1 MHQYGWVTTGAQVVV
16 ERLVAGGVDVC
27 FANPGTSEM
36 HFVAA
41 LDSAPRM
48 RAVLCLFEGVATG
61 AADGYARMAGRP
73 AATLLHLGPGMANGL
88 ANLHN
93 ARRAHSPVVNVVGDH
108 ATDHQ
113 KLDAPLQSDITA
125 LGNWLHG
132 SVHRPASAAELGE
145 AVNAAIASAT
155 SSPGRIATLILP
167 ADLSWSESNSG
178 SAAGNLPLT
187 TREREIATFV
197 AQGLTTREIAEK
209 LTVSTRT
216 VEGHLYRAIQKLGA
230 TGVAELGAQVPG
242 DVDST
247 SAAELLKSHGEH
259 AVLLLGGPALTIEGL
274 RAAARI
280 SGVTK
285 SRVLVE
291 TFPARLA
298 RGTGVPDIP
307 RLGYFAEQA
316 QEQLKGTR
324 HLVLVG
330 ARSPVTFFAYPNMTG
345 DLVPAGASVHTLTV
359 HTLDELA
366 DRLDAPEPSASPA
379 SRVQLP
385 TGPLRTDN
393 WALVIGALLPENAII
408 SDEANTSGLL
418 LPYATAASPP
428 HDVLTL
434 TGGAI
439 GQGLPVAVGAAI
451 AAPHRPVIAL
461 QADGSAL
468 YTISALWTMARE
480 QLDITVVI
488 LNNRA
493 YAILQIELM
502 RVGASAAGSKAQS
515 LLDLSNPDI
524 DFVAIAE
531 GFGVPAKRATT
542 AEELTTQFSTAVAAP
557 GPHLIDA
564 VMTK

>member
-1 MHQYGWVTTGAQVVV
+1 M
-16 ERLVAGGVDVC
+16 C

-41 LDSAPRM
+41 LDSAPQM

-61 AADGYARMAGRP
+61 AADGYARIAGKP
-73 AATLLHLGPGMANGL
+73 AATLLHLGPGLANGL

-93 ARRAHSPVVNVVGDH
+93 ARRAYSPVVNIVGDH
-108 ATDHQ
+108 ATYHQ
-113 KLDAPLQSDITA
+113 EFDAPLQSNIGA
-125 LGNWLHG
+125 LADWLEWT
-132 SVHRPASAAELGE
+132 VHRPASAAELGNTVDA
-145 AVNAAIASAT
+145 AVAAAGAAH
-155 SSPGRIATLILP
+155 IATLILP
-167 ADLSWSESNSG
+167 ADLSWGESNVDAPPPASRPPQAPPLDVG
-178 SAAGNLPLT
+178 GISAL
-187 TREREIATFV
+187 ED
-197 AQGLTTREIAEK
+197 QGYTNDEIAEK
-209 LTVSTRT
+209 LSVPVGVVERALLHAAAPVEILRT
-216 VEGHLYRAIQKLGA
+216 
-230 TGVAELGAQVPG
+230 
-242 DVDST
+242 
-247 SAAELLKSHGEH
+247 HGERV
-259 AVLLLGGPALTIEGL
+259 VLLLGGHATTAADL

-280 SGVTK
+280 TAATGAK
-285 SRVLVE
+285 AFVE

-298 RGTGVPDIP
+298 RGGGVPDIP

-316 QEQLKGTR
+316 QEQLSGTT
-324 HLVLVG
+324 HLFLAG
-330 ARSPVTFFAYPNMTG
+330 ARSPVAFFAYPDMPS
-345 DLVPAGASVHTLTV
+345 DLVPEGAETRQLWIGQ
-359 HTLDELA
+359 LEQIA
-366 DRLDAPEPSASPA
+366 DRLGAPDPPA
-379 SRVQLP
+379 SQGPPDLP
-385 TGPLRTDN
+385 SGPLRSDN
-393 WALVIGALLPENAII
+393 WASVIGALLPENAII

-418 LPYATAASPP
+418 LPAATAGSPP

-488 LNNRA
+488 LNNHA
-493 YAILQIELM
+493 YAILQIELQ
-502 RVGASAAGSKAQS
+502 RVGASASGPKARS

-531 GFGVPAKRATT
+531 GFGVPATRACT
-542 AEELTTQFSTAVAAP
+542 AEELAAQFSAAVAAP

-564 VMTK
+564 AMPPLPTS

>member
-1 MHQYGWVTTGAQVVV
+1 MHHYGWVTTGAHVVID
-16 ERLVAGGVDVC
+16 RLVAGGVELC

-41 LDSAPRM
+41 LDAFPEM
-48 RAVLCLFEGVATG
+48 RAVLCPFEGVATG
-61 AADGYARMAGRP
+61 AADGYARIAGKP
-73 AATLLHLGPGMANGL
+73 AATLLHLGPGLANGL

-93 ARRAHSPVVNVVGDH
+93 ARRAYSPVVNIVGDH
-108 ATDHQ
+108 ATYHQ
-113 KLDAPLQSDITA
+113 EFDAPLQSNIDGLA
-125 LGNWLHG
+125 DWLEWT
-132 SVHRPASAAELGE
+132 VHRPASAAELGNTVDAAVAAAGE
-145 AVNAAIASAT
+145 AH
-155 SSPGRIATLILP
+155 IATLILP
-167 ADLSWSESNSG
+167 ADLSWGESNVDAPPPASRPRQAAPLDVG
-178 SAAGNLPLT
+178 GISALAD
-187 TREREIATFV
+187 
-197 AQGLTTREIAEK
+197 QGCTNREIAEK
-209 LTVSTRT
+209 LSVPVRVVERALDTAAAPVEILRT
-216 VEGHLYRAIQKLGA
+216 
-230 TGVAELGAQVPG
+230 
-242 DVDST
+242 
-247 SAAELLKSHGEH
+247 HGERV
-259 AVLLLGGPALTIEGL
+259 VLLLGGYATTAAGL

-280 SGVTK
+280 SAATGAK
-285 SRVLVE
+285 AFVE

-298 RGTGVPDIP
+298 RGRGVPDIP
-307 RLGYFAEQA
+307 RLGYFAELA
-316 QEQLKGTR
+316 QEQLRGTT
-324 HLVLVG
+324 HLFLAG
-330 ARSPVTFFAYPNMTG
+330 ARSPVAFFAYPGMPS
-345 DLVPAGASVHTLTV
+345 DLVPEGAETRTLRSGR
-359 HTLDELA
+359 LEQIA
-366 DRLDAPEPSASPA
+366 DRLGTPDPPA
-379 SRVQLP
+379 SQGPPELP
-385 TGPLRTDN
+385 SGPLRSDN
-393 WALVIGALLPENAII
+393 WASVIGALLPENAII

-418 LPYATAASPP
+418 LPAATAGAPP

-493 YAILQIELM
+493 YAILQVELM
-502 RVGASAAGSKAQS
+502 RVGASAAGPKAQS

-542 AEELTTQFSTAVAAP
+542 AEELATHFGAAIAEP

-564 VMTK
+564 ALAR

>member
-1 MHQYGWVTTGAQVVV
+1 MSTGAEVVV
-16 ERLVAGGVDVC
+16 ERLTAGGVDVC

-41 LDSAPRM
+41 LDTAPQM

-61 AADGYARMAGRP
+61 AADGYARIAGRP

-108 ATDHQ
+108 ATYHQ
-113 KLDAPLQSDITA
+113 KLDAPLQSDIEA

-132 SVHRPASAAELGE
+132 SVHRPGSVAELRDSVDAALASA
-145 AVNAAIASAT
+145 NY
-155 SSPGRIATLILP
+155 SPGRIATLILP
-167 ADLSWSESNSG
+167 ADVSWSQSDSVGATQVSVSSLAES
-178 SAAGNLPLT
+178 APDVVDLDD
-187 TREREIATFV
+187 
-197 AQGLTTREIAEK
+197 AEK
-209 LTVSTRT
+209 
-216 VEGHLYRAIQKLGA
+216 
-230 TGVAELGAQVPG
+230 
-242 DVDST
+242 
-247 SAAELLKSHGEH
+247 LLKSHGEH
-259 AVLLLGGPALTIEGL
+259 VVLLLGGAATNAAGL
-274 RAAARI
+274 HAAARI
-280 SGVTK
+280 SAAT
-285 SRVLVE
+285 RARALVE

-298 RGTGVPDIP
+298 RGRGVPDIP

-316 QEQLKGTR
+316 QEQLSGTR
-324 HLVLVG
+324 HLMLFG
-330 ARSPVTFFAYPNMTG
+330 ARSPVTFFAYPNMTS
-345 DLVPAGASVHTLTV
+345 DLVPAGATVHSLTV
-359 HTLDELA
+359 QALEQLA
-366 DRLDAPEPSASPA
+366 DRLGAPEVPASQASPA
-379 SRVQLP
+379 QLP
-385 TGPLRTDN
+385 TGPLRVDN
-393 WALVIGALLPENAII
+393 WASVIGALLPENAII

-461 QADGSAL
+461 QSDGSAL

-488 LNNRA
+488 LNNHA
-493 YAILQIELM
+493 YAILQVELM
-502 RVGASAAGSKAQS
+502 RVGASTAGAKAQS
-515 LLDLSNPDI
+515 LLDLSDPNI

-531 GFGVPAKRATT
+531 GFGVPATRAGT
-542 AEELTTQFSTAVAAP
+542 AEELAAHFSAAIATP

-564 VMTK
+564 AVAPLQT

>member
-1 MHQYGWVTTGAQVVV
+1 VTTGAQVVID
-16 ERLVAGGVDVC
+16 RLIAGGVDVC

-41 LDSAPRM
+41 LDSAPQM
-48 RAVLCLFEGVATG
+48 RAVLCTFEGVATG
-61 AADGYARMAGRP
+61 AADGYARIAGKP

-108 ATDHQ
+108 ATYHQ
-113 KLDAPLQSDITA
+113 KLDAPLQSDIDT

-132 SVHRPASAAELGE
+132 TLHRPASAAKL
-145 AVNAAIASAT
+145 APTVDAAIAAASF
-155 SSPGRIATLILP
+155 GRIATVVLP
-167 ADLSWSESNSG
+167 ADLSWGEAESDG
-178 SAAGNLPLT
+178 AEAPDVPLT
-187 TREREIATFV
+187 TREREIV
-197 AQGLTTREIAEK
+197 RLVEQGYTTCEVAEK
-209 LTVSTRT
+209 LTISIRT
-216 VEGHLYRAIQKLGA
+216 VEGHMYRVTQKLGPPSQWDP
-230 TGVAELGAQVPG
+230 GMHQPG
-242 DVDST
+242 DTDVRGAVDV
-247 SAAELLKSHGEH
+247 LKSHGEK
-259 AVLLLGGPALTIEGL
+259 AVLLLGGAATDAPGI

-280 SGVTK
+280 SAATGA
-285 SRVLVE
+285 RALVE

-298 RGTGVPDIP
+298 RGKGVPNIP
-307 RLGYFAEQA
+307 RLGYFAEMA
-316 QEQLKGTR
+316 QEQLMGTR
-324 HLVLVG
+324 HLILVG
-330 ARSPVTFFAYPNMTG
+330 ARSPVAFFAYPNMPG
-345 DLVPAGASVHTLTV
+345 DLVPAGAKVHNVPPGRLERV
-359 HTLDELA
+359 A
-366 DRLDAPEPSASPA
+366 DSLDASEVSDPPSSLPE
-379 SRVQLP
+379 LP
-385 TGPLRTDN
+385 TGPLRSDN
-393 WALVIGALLPENAII
+393 WGSVIGALLPENAII

-418 LPYATAASPP
+418 LPDATAASPP

-480 QLDITVVI
+480 QLDITVVV

-493 YAILQIELM
+493 YAILQLELQ
-502 RVGASAAGSKAQS
+502 RVGASASGPKARS
-515 LLDLSNPDI
+515 LLDLSNPDM

-531 GFGVPAKRATT
+531 GFGVPAKRAIT
-542 AEELTTQFSTAVAAP
+542 AEELAAHFRAAIAEP

-564 VMTK
+564 VLAR

>member
-1 MHQYGWVTTGAQVVV
+1 VID
-16 ERLVAGGVDVC
+16 RLIAGGVEVC

-41 LDSAPRM
+41 LDSAPQM
-48 RAVLCLFEGVATG
+48 RAVLCPFEGVATG
-61 AADGYARMAGRP
+61 AADGYARIAGKP

-93 ARRAHSPVVNVVGDH
+93 ARRAHSPVINIVGDH
-108 ATDHQ
+108 ATYHQ
-113 KLDAPLQSDITA
+113 KLDAPLQSDIDM
-125 LGNWLHG
+125 LGHWLKG
-132 SVHRPASAAELGE
+132 TVHRPESAAEVGDKVDH
-145 AVNAAIASAT
+145 AITAAT
-155 SSPGRIATLILP
+155 CGRGLIATLVLP
-167 ADLSWSESNSG
+167 ADLSWSEAKPPG
-178 SAAGNLPLT
+178 AAPRTTPPDALT
-187 TREREIATFV
+187 SPAEDIWALI
-197 AQGLTTREIAEK
+197 AQGYTNREIAEK
-209 LTVSTRT
+209 LTVSIRT
-216 VEGHLYRAIQKLGA
+216 VEGHLYRAGKPLEI
-230 TGVAELGAQVPG
+230 
-242 DVDST
+242 
-247 SAAELLKSHGEH
+247 LKKHGEH
-259 AVLLLGGPALTIEGL
+259 VVLLLGGPATTAEGL

-280 SGVTK
+280 SAATGAK
-285 SRVLVE
+285 VLVE

-298 RGTGVPDIP
+298 RGRGVPAIP
-307 RLGYFAEQA
+307 RLGYFAEMA
-316 QEQLKGTR
+316 QEQLRGTR
-324 HLVLVG
+324 HLILAG
-330 ARSPVTFFAYPNMTG
+330 ARSPVAFFAYPNLPG
-345 DLVPAGASVHTLTV
+345 ELVPAGAKVHHVWAGQLE
-359 HTLDELA
+359 DIA
-366 DRLDAPEPSASPA
+366 NRLGAPEFSEPPA
-379 SRVQLP
+379 KAAEVP
-385 TGPLRTDN
+385 TGPLRSDN
-393 WALVIGALLPENAII
+393 WASVIGALLPENAII

-418 LPYATAASPP
+418 LPDATAGSPP

-439 GQGLPVAVGAAI
+439 GQGLPVAIGAAI

-493 YAILQIELM
+493 YAILQLELN
-502 RVGASAAGSKAQS
+502 RVGASAGGPKAQS

-542 AEELTTQFSTAVAAP
+542 AEELATHFSAAIAEP

-564 VMTK
+564 ILAVAR

>member
-1 MHQYGWVTTGAQVVV
+1 
-16 ERLVAGGVDVC
+16 
-27 FANPGTSEM
+27 
-36 HFVAA
+36 
-41 LDSAPRM
+41 M

-61 AADGYARMAGRP
+61 AADGYARIAGRP

-108 ATDHQ
+108 ATYHQ
-113 KLDAPLQSDITA
+113 KLDAPLQSDIDA
-125 LGNWLHG
+125 LGHWLNG
-132 SVHRPASAAELGE
+132 TVHRPESADEVGE
-145 AVNAAIASAT
+145 KVDHAIAAAT
-155 SSPGRIATLILP
+155 YGQGRIATLVLP
-167 ADLSWSESNSG
+167 ADLSWSESKSHG
-178 SAAGNLPLT
+178 AASRT
-187 TREREIATFV
+187 TPPDALASREREVWALV
-197 AQGLTTREIAEK
+197 AQGYTNREIAEK
-209 LTVSTRT
+209 LAISIRT
-216 VEGHLYRAIQKLGA
+216 VEGHLYRAGKPLEI
-230 TGVAELGAQVPG
+230 
-242 DVDST
+242 
-247 SAAELLKSHGEH
+247 LKKHGEQ
-259 AVLLLGGPALTIEGL
+259 VLMLLGGPALTADGL

-280 SGVTK
+280 SAATGART
-285 SRVLVE
+285 LVE

-298 RGTGVPDIP
+298 RGRGVPNIP

-316 QEQLKGTR
+316 QEQLLGTR
-324 HLVLVG
+324 HLILVG
-330 ARSPVTFFAYPNMTG
+330 ARSPVTFFAYPNLPS
-345 DLVPAGASVHTLTV
+345 DLVPKRTEVHHL
-359 HTLDELA
+359 
-366 DRLDAPEPSASPA
+366 APERLEEIADQLGAPEGLASPA
-379 SRVQLP
+379 SPVQLP

-393 WALVIGALLPENAII
+393 WAAVIGALLPENAII

-451 AAPHRPVIAL
+451 AAPHRPVIAV

-493 YAILQIELM
+493 YAILQVELM
-502 RVGASAAGSKAQS
+502 RVGASAGGPKAQS

-531 GFGVPAKRATT
+531 GLGVPAKRATT
-542 AEELTTQFSTAVAAP
+542 AEELATQFSTAVAVP

-564 VMTK
+564 VIPPLQLG